1 MAGRTIGQAIIEI
14 IADSGKFTEQ
24 LGKAAKATGDDFG
37 QKANAAIGGVLV
49 KGAQA
54 TGLAVTAALG
64 TALWKGF
71 ERLTAIDN
79 ARAKLSGLGHDAG
92 TVEQIMNSALKSV
105 KGTAFG
111 MGEAA
116 SLAAVM
122 VAAGIKPGQ
131 ELERVLGLVGDTA
144 TIAGAELQD
153 MGLIWGSVAARGKL
167 QGDDMLQMMSRGIP
181 VLQLLANHLGLTS
194 AEVSDM
200 VSKGK
205 IDFATFAAAM
215 EKGMGGA
222 ALKSGETFSG
232 AMKNVQAALSRLGAS
247 LLGGV
252 FEKMPDLFTRI
263 TTKLDE
269 MGPAAERLGQ
279 QLGGALEKAVGAAE
293 KLGDA
298 FMSTVGFF
306 QDNDVALKALI
317 VTLGIAAT
325 YIGATMAVAL
335 ARQTAA
341 LATNTAGWFAQALAA
356 RAAGTSASLT
366 AAQVVFSW
374 VAMGAAAVANAI
386 KVAAGW
392 ALMGAQATAAA
403 VRMAAAWLIAL
414 GPIGLIIAAVAAVA
428 IAIAL
433 NWDTVKAKTIEVW
446 GSITAF
452 LSGVW
457 ESIKSAASAAW
468 ESIKSGAS
476 GIWEGITS
484 GVSSA
489 WAAVTGFLSSVGS
502 AIAGFVAR
510 LAAVGL
516 QILDAITLPWRWA
529 VAILLT
535 LALMLWTNAIQPAM
549 NAISNGVRAAFTA
562 IGSFLSSVWASI
574 SAAASAAWQ
583 AIYARISAVW
593 SAIRSAISS
602 AVSTVT
608 SVISAAWNAQMA
620 VISAVMSR
628 IQAVVSAAW
637 NAIRG
642 VVSSVMSAVQGVV
655 SAAWAAVTSAIS
667 SAMSRVQSVVSSGFN
682 AVRSTVSSVLGALGG
697 IASSAM
703 SAVVGAISGAV
714 GRAAAAARSVVNGI
728 KQAFLNVVGQMSG
741 IGANI
746 VQGVANGISGA
757 IGRVR
762 DAAARIADAIP
773 GPIKRIMG
781 LESPS
786 RVMRGFG
793 EDIGEGLILGM
804 ESMAAGA
811 RRAAGGLAGSALDG
825 VSGLGPGPRAMPA
838 GAGLGL
844 AAAGGGV
851 TYGGA
856 TTIHVTVSVD
866 DLARMGTVAEF
877 VDMLGGVR
885 VRERQTARSGLVT
898 A

>member
-14 IADSGKFTEQ
+14 IADAGKFTEQ

-167 QGDDMLQMMSRGIP
+167 QGDDMLQLMSRGIP
-181 VLQLLANHLGLTS
+181 VLQLLANHLGIT
-194 AEVSDM
+194 AGEVSDM

-269 MGPAAERLGQ
+269 MGPAAERLGE

-325 YIGATMAVAL
+325 YIGAL
-335 ARQTAA
+335 SCC
-341 LATNTAGWFAQALAA
+341 LAA
-356 RAAGTSASLT
+356 TSRYPL
-366 AAQVVFSW
+366 
-374 VAMGAAAVANAI
+374 AI
-386 KVAAGW
+386 C
-392 ALMGAQATAAA
+392 AT
-403 VRMAAAWLIAL
+403 
-414 GPIGLIIAAVAAVA
+414 
-428 IAIAL
+428 
-433 NWDTVKAKTIEVW
+433 
-446 GSITAF
+446 
-452 LSGVW
+452 
-457 ESIKSAASAAW
+457 
-468 ESIKSGAS
+468 
-476 GIWEGITS
+476 
-484 GVSSA
+484 
-489 WAAVTGFLSSVGS
+489 
-502 AIAGFVAR
+502 
-510 LAAVGL
+510 
-516 QILDAITLPWRWA
+516 
-529 VAILLT
+529 
-535 LALMLWTNAIQPAM
+535 
-549 NAISNGVRAAFTA
+549 
-562 IGSFLSSVWASI
+562 
-574 SAAASAAWQ
+574 
-583 AIYARISAVW
+583 
-593 SAIRSAISS
+593 
-602 AVSTVT
+602 
-608 SVISAAWNAQMA
+608 
-620 VISAVMSR
+620 
-628 IQAVVSAAW
+628 
-637 NAIRG
+637 
-642 VVSSVMSAVQGVV
+642 
-655 SAAWAAVTSAIS
+655 
-667 SAMSRVQSVVSSGFN
+667 
-682 AVRSTVSSVLGALGG
+682 
-697 IASSAM
+697 
-703 SAVVGAISGAV
+703 
-714 GRAAAAARSVVNGI
+714 
-728 KQAFLNVVGQMSG
+728 
-741 IGANI
+741 
-746 VQGVANGISGA
+746 
-757 IGRVR
+757 
-762 DAAARIADAIP
+762 
-773 GPIKRIMG
+773 
-781 LESPS
+781 
-786 RVMRGFG
+786 
-793 EDIGEGLILGM
+793 
-804 ESMAAGA
+804 
-811 RRAAGGLAGSALDG
+811 
-825 VSGLGPGPRAMPA
+825 
-838 GAGLGL
+838 
-844 AAAGGGV
+844 
-851 TYGGA
+851 
-856 TTIHVTVSVD
+856 
-866 DLARMGTVAEF
+866 
-877 VDMLGGVR
+877 
-885 VRERQTARSGLVT
+885 
-898 A
+898 